1 MLKDEREL
9 EYTVGSQEAMRA
21 FDKTIDAFF
30 RLGSDTGACLKVT
43 LETDPEMP
51 MAHCLQGYF
60 FLFMASSPLTERAK
74 RAHQKSLEYST
85 NSSPREEAHIKALG
99 YWCADDKARAMQI
112 WDQILED
119 HPLDVVALRLGH
131 YAHFYAG
138 DSSAMRHCLESTF
151 PAWDPSMPNYS
162 HVLGMRAFAFE
173 EGGDYEQSE
182 KLGRKALEL
191 DAVDPWAVHAVSH
204 IMEMQERRSEGVV
217 WITERETDWLG
228 ANNFRYHLIWHRALM
243 YWGLGDFNRVLEI
256 YDEQLWDPKSDE
268 YADLCNDASLL
279 MRLEYVGIDVGNRWA
294 DLHQKVEGRAEEH
307 MLTFA
312 DVHFA
317 SMFASVGDTTGVNR
331 LIESFAEKGGA
342 VRIEVGVPLA
352 QAVADYCSGAYKQ
365 AQKALIELR
374 GRIIEIGGS
383 HTQRDIFELLMIEAS
398 IKSGDT
404 ATARHMLENRTKLN
418 PSNGL
423 NWKKL
428 AEILPG
434 VDEAAANKAR
444 ARAAELLMA

>member
-1 MLKDEREL
+1 
-9 EYTVGSQEAMRA
+9 
-21 FDKTIDAFF
+21 
-30 RLGSDTGACLKVT
+30 
-43 LETDPEMP
+43 
-51 MAHCLQGYF
+51 
-60 FLFMASSPLTERAK
+60 
-74 RAHQKSLEYST
+74 
-85 NSSPREEAHIKALG
+85 
-99 YWCADDKARAMQI
+99 
-112 WDQILED
+112 
-119 HPLDVVALRLGH
+119 
-131 YAHFYAG
+131 
-138 DSSAMRHCLESTF
+138 
-151 PAWDPSMPNYS
+151 
-162 HVLGMRAFAFE
+162 
-173 EGGDYEQSE
+173 
-182 KLGRKALEL
+182 
-191 DAVDPWAVHAVSH
+191 
-204 IMEMQERRSEGVV
+204 
-217 WITERETDWLG
+217 
-228 ANNFRYHLIWHRALM
+228 
-243 YWGLGDFNRVLEI
+243 
-256 YDEQLWDPKSDE
+256 
-268 YADLCNDASLL
+268 
-279 MRLEYVGIDVGNRWA
+279 
-294 DLHQKVEGRAEEH
+294 